1 MREISFEGASM
12 FSVWPDIG
20 ILLLWGVILY
30 AIAIKVFKWE

>member
-12 FSVWPDIG
+12 LSVWQDIS
-20 ILLLWGVILY
+20 ILLLWGIILY